1 METVRYSIEIAAP
14 REIVWDTTI
23 GEESYREWTK
33 PFEPTSFYRGSW
45 TTGSKIHFLMKT
57 KDGKESGMSSEIAE
71 SRRPEFISIRHLGVV
86 QNGVEDFTSEAVKTW
101 APGYENYALEE
112 SDGGTRFV
120 VDIDV
125 TAEHKAMFEKI
136 WPDALKKLKALAE
149 ARAA

>member
-1 METVRYSIEIAAP
+1 METVQYSIDIAAP

-23 GEESYREWTK
+23 GEESYKEWTK

-45 TTGSKIHFLMKT
+45 TTGSKIYFLMRT
-57 KDGKESGMSSEIAE
+57 KEGKESGMSSEIAE

-86 QNGVEDFTSEAVKTW
+86 EAVKTW
-101 APGYENYALEE
+101 APGYENYTLEE